1 MLTCGLAQLACLY
14 GWLLLFGLPTMVLLY
29 RLFLVWRLP
38 VHRPADGGV
47 LDRLTHM
54 NLPGFVLLEVGWILL
69 SLLIPLLGGRLLMLG
84 VRPGRYPLWGATYL
98 RFWLYGKILAFSP
111 LAFLTGSPLLA
122 PWLRLLG
129 ARIGRGCHL
138 SAVIALP
145 ALVQIGAG
153 TSIGYGARLQPY
165 VVENGRLLLAPIR
178 IGSGSFVGTNSVVL
192 AGAVIGDRASVGEQ
206 SLVPADHVV
215 PSDEHWAGSPVTRQD
230 AAPALLAALA
240 AEDDERPWTWPVLL
254 GFGAGA
260 LLLALVPLLIAAG
273 AGALVGCVAWQFGF
287 GWAVAA
293 TALAGP
299 LVILLTCVLVL
310 LVKWAVLPRARAGI
324 HPERSGFGVRKW
336 IGDGMMTTSLTVTH
350 SLYSTLYLVPFLRL
364 LGARIGRWSEVATV
378 GFIDPDM
385 LIIGERSFVADVSV
399 VGPAVFHRGHV
410 SLAPAEIGARAFV
423 GNGALVPGSCRLGEN
438 SLLGVHSLA
447 PTRPT
452 DPETTW
458 LGSPAIFLPRREAS
472 RDFPT
477 KLTYN
482 PTRGLIAAR
491 LAIEY
496 FRVTLPATIATLAAP
511 ASLYV
516 SIRVA
521 ENVPPWVLFLLG
533 PALFLAVGAGS
544 TLAVVVLKWLVIGR
558 YRART
563 EPLWGIWV
571 RRTEVITGLFE
582 NLVVPS
588 LLNFLTGTPLMGPV
602 LRLFG
607 ARIGRRVWLATTY
620 LTEFDLVEVGDDAAV
635 AEVTSLQTHLFEDRV
650 MKMSEV
656 RVGAGSSV
664 GTRSVVL
671 YDARVGAG
679 AVLDAMSLVMKGEHL
694 PDGARWRG
702 IPARPG

>member
-1 MLTCGLAQLACLY
+1 M
-14 GWLLLFGLPTMVLLY
+14 
-29 RLFLVWRLP
+29 
-38 VHRPADGGV
+38 
-47 LDRLTHM
+47 
-54 NLPGFVLLEVGWILL
+54 
-69 SLLIPLLGGRLLMLG
+69 
-84 VRPGRYPLWGATYL
+84 
-98 RFWLYGKILAFSP
+98 
-111 LAFLTGSPLLA
+111 
-122 PWLRLLG
+122 
-129 ARIGRGCHL
+129 
-138 SAVIALP
+138 
-145 ALVQIGAG
+145 
-153 TSIGYGARLQPY
+153 
-165 VVENGRLLLAPIR
+165 
-178 IGSGSFVGTNSVVL
+178 
-192 AGAVIGDRASVGEQ
+192 
-206 SLVPADHVV
+206 
-215 PSDEHWAGSPVTRQD
+215 
-230 AAPALLAALA
+230 
-240 AEDDERPWTWPVLL
+240 
-254 GFGAGA
+254 
-260 LLLALVPLLIAAG
+260 
-273 AGALVGCVAWQFGF
+273 GCVAWQFGF